1 MSEKILL
8 GALSVVVLGIGA
20 YYIFKNNVSKT
31 NNDLKLDRKSIDGT
45 LSFEDIVSW
54 FKGLNLERGKDI
66 PFICLADKFQDLI
79 KEKFNLNVE
88 KTESPFDTLNAND
101 KKARL
106 VLGVYNEKSNAL
118 SHLTLL
124 ESDQLDEKTLQVL
137 GDESMVLLN

>member
-8 GALSVVVLGIGA
+8 GMLSVAVLAGGVYFI
-20 YYIFKNNVSKT
+20 IKNNVSKT

-45 LSFEDIVSW
+45 LSFDDIVSW
-54 FKGLNLERGKDI
+54 FKGLNLEHENDI

-79 KEKFNLNVE
+79 KEKFNLNIE
-88 KTESPFDTLNAND
+88 RPESHIETLSVSD

-106 VLGVYNEKSNAL
+106 VLGVYNEKRNAL

-137 GDESMVLLN
+137 GDESMVVLN

>member
-8 GALSVVVLGIGA
+8 GVLSATVLAIGMN
-20 YYIFKNNVSKT
+20 YIIKNNISKT
-31 NNDLKLDRKSIDGT
+31 NNDLKLDRKSIDGI

-79 KEKFNLNVE
+79 KEKFNLNIE
-88 KTESPFDTLNAND
+88 KPESHIDTLSVSD

-106 VLGVYNEKSNAL
+106 VLGVYNEKHNAL

-137 GDESMVLLN
+137 GDESMVVLN